1 MSYIRYISDKQ
12 ILTYTMITRIQFET
26 ERLGNYMEFVPYITT
41 MDELYTAESLYEGY
55 DPDNEESFANCYDQQ
70 VYNYYLETGKRPKSP
85 LEMIARSIHDFNMS
99 QQINVFLERYE
110 KKKVV
115 AVMGGNAMKR
125 TDEAYRKIVL
135 LSKAL
140 TESGSL
146 MVSGG
151 GSGAM
156 EATALGALMACRSM
170 EEVDDALRMMSVAP
184 CPGSKGYLKTAFR
197 VLERYPHIEGYECLT
212 IPTWLYGHE
221 PTNPFATRIAKYFDN
236 SIREDMLLTI
246 SFGGIIFTPGSAG
259 TMQEVFQEA
268 VQNHYLVHDF
278 ASPMVFLDKNFWTKD
293 VPVYNLLDFLTKTG
307 KYKNLLLS
315 ITDEPREAVEEIIRF
330 QHG

>member
-1 MSYIRYISDKQ
+1 
-12 ILTYTMITRIQFET
+12 MITHLDFEPH
-26 ERLGNYMEFVPYITT
+26 RLANYMEFVPYVTT
-41 MDELYTAESLYEGY
+41 MEELYTPETLYEGY
-55 DPDNEESFANCYDQQ
+55 NPRNNDETFTMCYDQI
-70 VYNYYLETGKRPKSP
+70 VYAHFLDTGKRTSNP
-85 LEMIARSIHDFNMS
+85 LELLSRTIHDFNMTREL
-99 QQINVFLERYE
+99 NRFLEGYD

-115 AVMGGNAMKR
+115 GIMGGNSMKR

-135 LSKAL
+135 ISKAL
-140 TESGSL
+140 TESGTL

-156 EATALGALMACRSM
+156 EATALGALMACRSI
-170 EEVDDALRMMSVAP
+170 EEVDDALRMLSVAP
-184 CPGSKGYLKTAFR
+184 CYHSKGYMHAAFA
-197 VLERYPHIEGYECLT
+197 VLERYPHIDGYECLT

-246 SFGGIIFTPGSAG
+246 AYGGIIFTPGSAG

-268 VQNHYLVHDF
+268 VQNHYLTLGF
-278 ASPMVFLDKNFWTKD
+278 ASPMIFLDKHFWTRD
-293 VPVYNLLDFLTKTG
+293 VPVYTLLDYLSYKG
-307 KYKNLLLS
+307 KYKNLLLHL
-315 ITDEPREAVEEIIRF
+315 TDDPKEVVEEIIRF